1 MRVAVFNLFFYG
13 YTFGVAA
20 VCYALAKL
28 STRERMHRVLTHWG
42 RTMERAVEVI
52 LGGRIEVRGWDRLP
66 EGGALI
72 AAKHQS
78 ELDVVLLGRLMPHTG
93 AVAMQELTR
102 YPFFGPILEKLDLV
116 MVAVDQGPQGR
127 TAQVVEGARRIRADG
142 RPLIVY
148 PEGELMKLGARERY
162 RKGIGHIYVALGE
175 PVYPVA
181 KSLGVIWPQ
190 RRWRKNVGRTGAMEV
205 LEPIPPGLPLETFM
219 EELERRIEEGTM
231 RLIREHA
238 PPGEL
243 ADAERRHA
251 AGANNH
257 DTAA

>member
-1 MRVAVFNLFFYG
+1 MRVLIFNVFFYG
-13 YTFGVAA
+13 YTFCVAGTCW
-20 VCYALAKL
+20 VLART
-28 STRERMHRVLTHWG
+28 STQAAMHRVLRHWG
-42 RTMERAVEVI
+42 RTMRRAVELL
-52 LGGRIEVRGWDRLP
+52 LGARIEVRGWERLP

-78 ELDVVLLGRLMPHTG
+78 ELDVVLLGELMPHTG

-102 YPFFGPILEKLDLV
+102 YPFFGPILERLDLV
-116 MVAVDQGPQGR
+116 LVAVDQGPQGR
-127 TAQVVEGARRIRADG
+127 TQQVVEGARRIRAQG

-162 RKGIGHIYVALGE
+162 RKGIGHIYTTLGE

-190 RRWRKNVGRTGAMEV
+190 RRWRKNTGVTGAMEV
-205 LEPIPPGLPLETFM
+205 LEPIPPGLPLEAFM
-219 EELERRIEEGTM
+219 EELERRIEEGSM

-238 PPGEL
+238 PE
-243 ADAERRHA
+243 AERAAAERRHA
-251 AGANNH
+251 AGVNNH
-257 DTAA
+257 TEPA